1 MPQRGRGRGSAS
13 VGSCTP
19 FARAGRWRSIRRRP
33 RKRSSSAR
41 RSSASTIAPTPPVSP
56 GAATPCSEPHPHR
69 VHREAQAKADE
80 PRVVVQVGP
89 RGGNLHLRHGGEEPG
104 QTGSDAGGEGDEGGN
119 VKAAAIPVGPALA
132 VQAGQV
138 QACATDEEV

>member
-1 MPQRGRGRGSAS
+1 MPRQARCRVAAS

-19 FARAGRWRSIRRRP
+19 FARAGRWRNIRRRP

-41 RSSASTIAPTPPVSP
+41 PSSASTIAPTPPVSP
-56 GAATPCSEPHPHR
+56 GAATPFSEPDPHR

-89 RGGNLHLRHGGEEPG
+89 GGANLHLRHGGEEPG
-104 QTGSDAGGEGDEGGN
+104 QTGSNAGDEGGN
-119 VKAAAIPVGPALA
+119 VKAAAI
-132 VQAGQV
+132 
-138 QACATDEEV
+138 